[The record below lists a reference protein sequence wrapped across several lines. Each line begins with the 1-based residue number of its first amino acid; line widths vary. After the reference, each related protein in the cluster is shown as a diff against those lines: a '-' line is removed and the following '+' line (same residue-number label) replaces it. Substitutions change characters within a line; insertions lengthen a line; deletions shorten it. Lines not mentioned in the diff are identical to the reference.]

1 MTGDINLAL
10 LGAAVLHII
19 EEYGYPGGFSRYL
32 RERVP
37 AMAEYVTPGFSITI
51 NGLLLF
57 ICVAAV
63 TPYSTAI
70 LKLSVAALLGI
81 NALMHI
87 AGTIHLRRYVPGVVT
102 SVLLYIPLS
111 ITALSHAAHAST
123 HPVTVVA
130 QAIAAGVALQ
140 LVPIL
145 TLIITAAVNRH

>member
-10 LGAAVLHII
+10 LGAAVLHIF
-19 EEYGYPGGFSRYL
+19 EEYGYPGGFSRYV

-37 AMAEYVTPGFSITI
+37 ALAEYVTPGFSITI

-57 ICVAAV
+57 TCVAAA
-63 TPYSTAI
+63 TPYSTPI
-70 LKLSVAALLGI
+70 LKLSLAALLGI

-87 AGTIHLRRYVPGVVT
+87 AGTIQLRRYVPGVGT

-123 HPVTVVA
+123 HPVTVVL

-145 TLIITAAVNRH
+145 TLVITAAVNRH

>member
-32 RERVP
+32 RERLPV
-37 AMAEYVTPGFSITI
+37 AEYVTPGFSITI

-87 AGTIHLRRYVPGVVT
+87 AGTIHPVTAGVPGVVT
-102 SVLLYIPLS
+102 SVLLYS
-111 ITALSHAAHAST
+111 ALDHGTVARGARVST
-123 HPVTVVA
+123 HPSWWSRRRLP
-130 QAIAAGVALQ
+130 QALRC
-140 LVPIL
+140 
-145 TLIITAAVNRH
+145 NSCRS